1 MFESWR
7 ACKRLVIIRRL
18 TANIYDYSS
27 ILDCKHQQQSSVN
40 WEVGQWASLL
50 HLGCRGC
57 EFESRPPN
65 NLQILNTRILTA
77 NF

>member
-7 ACKRLVIIRRL
+7 ACKRLVINKK
-18 TANIYDYSS
+18 TYSKYFDYSS
-27 ILDCKHQQQSSVN
+27 IFWIANINNSLLLN

-65 NLQILNTRILTA
+65 DLVKR
-77 NF
+77 

>member
-7 ACKRLVIIRRL
+7 ACKRLVNKK
-18 TANIYDYSS
+18 TYSKHFDYSS
-27 ILDCKHQQQSSVN
+27 IFWIANINNSLLLN

-65 NLQILNTRILTA
+65 TFMVKLYKNTYSKT
-77 NF
+77 

>member
-1 MFESWR
+1 M
-7 ACKRLVIIRRL
+7 IIAVFW
-18 TANIYDYSS
+18 TANINNS
-27 ILDCKHQQQSSVN
+27 LLLN

-65 NLQILNTRILTA
+65 TFMVKLYLQQNLKQIQTNRNFVLNVGSIPTLPTIV
-77 NF
+77 

>member
-1 MFESWR
+1 MGVR
-7 ACKRLVIIRRL
+7 IPHGVQRLVINKKTYSKTIMIIAVFW
-18 TANIYDYSS
+18 TANINNS
-27 ILDCKHQQQSSVN
+27 LLLN

-65 NLQILNTRILTA
+65 N
-77 NF
+77 F

>member
-18 TANIYDYSS
+18 TANNYDYSS
-27 ILDCKHQQQSSVN
+27 TANINNSLLLN

-65 NLQILNTRILTA
+65 TFMVKLNKNTY
-77 NF
+77 N